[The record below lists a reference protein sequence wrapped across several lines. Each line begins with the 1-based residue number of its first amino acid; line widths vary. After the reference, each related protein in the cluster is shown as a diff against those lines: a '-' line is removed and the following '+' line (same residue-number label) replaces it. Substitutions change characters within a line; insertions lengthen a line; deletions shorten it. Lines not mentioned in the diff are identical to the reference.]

1 MLIDDSEMD
10 KRFEEF
16 GEYVAGKRGWQW
28 ALAGFAAE
36 AWGTPEEEL
45 TKKISWKDNRFMTGI

>member
-1 MLIDDSEMD
+1 MLIDDSEMG

-45 TKKISWKDNRFMTGI
+45 TKKIS